1 MEDCHLEN
9 LGDLLHLRYL
19 KLTCPGISGLPKK
32 KKIGNLKFLQTL
44 DVREAA
50 IKLNC
55 HRASSCYRIWCA
67 YYVELISGLWEQD
80 CRMGLES

>member
-32 KKIGNLKFLQTL
+32 KN
-44 DVREAA
+44 
-50 IKLNC
+50 
-55 HRASSCYRIWCA
+55 
-67 YYVELISGLWEQD
+67 WESEVPTD
-80 CRMGLES
+80 P